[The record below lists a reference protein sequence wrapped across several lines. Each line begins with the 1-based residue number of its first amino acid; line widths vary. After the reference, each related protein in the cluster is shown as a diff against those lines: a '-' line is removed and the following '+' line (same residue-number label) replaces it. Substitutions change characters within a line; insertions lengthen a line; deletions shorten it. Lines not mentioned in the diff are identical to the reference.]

1 LVTGTAVT
9 LIGLCL
15 IKVGMLY
22 MAGGV
27 ASQKLPENDPS
38 RYGSLQNWGLSSLV
52 LAIVL
57 ICSANSN
64 KFLRMGSIV
73 IGLATGFIISLLLGI
88 VDFSQLNNLPLIN
101 LPHPFRFGL
110 KFDWGTFVSFAVIY
124 VALTLEVIGDIA
136 ATSMVTGE
144 PVKGS
149 LFMRRLKGGIL
160 GDGINSLLAA
170 VCSSFPVVTLAQNNG
185 IIQLTGVGSR
195 FVGYYVA
202 AILSFLGLFPLI
214 GGFLR
219 AIPMPVFGGAVM
231 LMFGTVAVAGFNILR
246 GIEMSNRNMVILA
259 VSLAAGLGVTFLPD
273 ALESFPKA
281 VHSILESGI
290 ATGSLLALV
299 LNLILPNPTPAS
311 VPAESMIHH

>member
-1 LVTGTAVT
+1 VT

-22 MAGGV
+22 MAGGA
-27 ASQKLPENDPS
+27 ASKKLPENSPMH
-38 RYGSLQNWGLSSLV
+38 YGSLQNWGLSCLV

-57 ICSANSN
+57 FCSANTN

-73 IGLATGFIISLLLGI
+73 IGLAIGFILSLFLGI
-88 VDFSQLNNLPLIN
+88 VNFSQLQGLPVFNFPI
-101 LPHPFRFGL
+101 PFRFGL
-110 KFDWGTFVSFAVIY
+110 KFDWGAFVSFAVIY
-124 VALTLEVIGDIA
+124 IALTLEVIGDIA

-144 PVKGS
+144 PVKGAT
-149 LFMRRLKGGIL
+149 FMRRLKGGIL
-160 GDGINSLLAA
+160 GDGFNSLLAS

-195 FVGYYVA
+195 YVGYYVA
-202 AILSFLGLFPLI
+202 GFLSFLGLFPII
-214 GGFLR
+214 GGLLR

-246 GIEMSNRNMVILA
+246 TIEMNNRNMVILA
-259 VSLAAGLGVTFLPD
+259 VSLAAGLGVTFMPD
-273 ALESFPKA
+273 ALEAFPRWA
-281 VHSILESGI
+281 HSILESGI

-299 LNLILPNPTPAS
+299 LNLVLPHPAAIAPAT
-311 VPAESMIHH
+311 VPVE